1 MNLIGSGS
9 QGSIVRSFLVQT
21 RDDGGDDDNDD
32 DDCKTMTKKLMEGR

>member
-9 QGSIVRSFLVQT
+9 QGSIVSEFLVHT

-32 DDCKTMTKKLMEGR
+32 DDRKTMTKKLMEGR